1 METPQLKQLQS
12 EFDGKIE
19 EVKIFTSRMNENKK
33 LIKENLLSWTG
44 GIVGVFARM
53 RDDKKIR
60 TFLETPI
67 LDGMT
72 YQQLAEQMEKYTKS
86 LAETHKQIQSN
97 LAKEDPLYYGNVR
110 RIINVIEECHK
121 AWFNMAPIVAN
132 ESMNGKIT
140 GSTLSECV
148 LSSMAQHLKIMD
160 LPDDL

>member
-72 YQQLAEQMEKYTKS
+72 YQQLAEQMEKFTKS
-86 LAETHKQIQSN
+86 LSEIHKQIQNELSKN
-97 LAKEDPLYYGNVR
+97 DSMYYGNVHK
-110 RIINVIEECHK
+110 IIDVMNECHK
-121 AWFNMAPIVAN
+121 AWFNMAPTVAN

-140 GSTLSECV
+140 GTTLSEYV
-148 LSSMAQHLKIMD
+148 QMSMAQHLKVMD
-160 LPDDL
+160 LPSDL